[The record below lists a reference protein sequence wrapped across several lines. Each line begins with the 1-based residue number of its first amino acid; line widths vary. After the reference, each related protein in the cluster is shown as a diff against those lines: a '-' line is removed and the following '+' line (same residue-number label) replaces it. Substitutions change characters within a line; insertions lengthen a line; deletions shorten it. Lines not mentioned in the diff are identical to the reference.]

1 MGCVISFLY
10 FCSTTKILDAIEQI
24 KKDLCYLP
32 ELHQL
37 WATHPNVNPPAITTA
52 VGPHGRSTL
61 YIQPL
66 DNSNINPALRDPPVN
81 FSHSFST
88 NTTNTLLQAPLPAL
102 FTQSNT
108 LPSTPTSHSSSQPR
122 MGNENETPSVS
133 HPKSY
138 LDEALAKAHTS
149 IKKIPPKWSYED
161 CIIELQEYISIII
174 IVEI

>member
-1 MGCVISFLY
+1 M
-10 FCSTTKILDAIEQI
+10 DAIEQI
-24 KKDLCYLP
+24 KKDFCYFP

-37 WATHPNVNPPAITTA
+37 WATCPNVNPPAITTG
-52 VGPHGRSTL
+52 VGPQGRSTL

-66 DNSNINPALRDPPVN
+66 DNSNIDPALQDPPVN

-88 NTTNTLLQAPLPAL
+88 NTTNTVPQAPLPAP

-108 LPSTPTSHSSSQPR
+108 LPSTPTSCLSSQPR

-138 LDEALAKAHTS
+138 LDEALVNTHTS
-149 IKKIPPKWSYED
+149 MKKIPQKRSFED
-161 CIIELQEYISIII
+161 CIIELQEYVSIII